1 MKILIF
7 SVSTG
12 QGHNATAAAV
22 QKELQKRGYDPEI
35 DDAVFRANH
44 LLGICTDWL
53 YRMAISGLRFFY
65 GIFYRMAEKRKS
77 NSYSPSLTRFNNR
90 ILTRNIRK
98 KIEKDDP
105 DIIICTHP
113 FAATALDTIKQKH
126 PFRARCV
133 GIVTDFTMHPFWEEA
148 LRLDLVALPDERLVP
163 DALKKGFREAQ
174 IVPTGIPIDPV
185 FYQTVSKEEARAAL
199 NIALDKKTFLVMSG
213 SMGHGNMLKNLRAID
228 ALPDDFQLI
237 VVCGS
242 NKRMYRHIK
251 KESFRHPLQLYGY
264 TKKVPLMM
272 SAADCMI
279 SKPGGLSTSEAM
291 AKALPLIITNPIPG
305 HEERNAAFLADAGA
319 AYISGKKH
327 PIEETVALFLRNAE
341 RANALSDAAAK
352 LSHRDAAGKLCD
364 RIEALGKTL
373 P

>member
-44 LLGICTDWL
+44 LLGICTDLL

-126 PFRARCV
+126 PFRARCI
-133 GIVTDFTMHPFWEEA
+133 GIVTDFTVHPFWEEA
-148 LRLDLVALPDERLVP
+148 LRLDLVALPDERFVP
-163 DALKKGFREAQ
+163 DALKKGFKETQ
-174 IVPTGIPIDPV
+174 ILPTGIPIDPV
-185 FYQTVSKEEARAAL
+185 FYQTMAKEEARRTL
-199 NIALDKKTFLVMSG
+199 GIAPEKKTFFVMSG

-237 VVCGS
+237 VVCGN
-242 NKRMYRHIK
+242 NKRMYRHIEK
-251 KESFRHPLQLYGY
+251 VSFRHPLRLYGY
-264 TKKVPLMM
+264 TKEVPLLM

-291 AKALPLIITNPIPG
+291 AKGLPLIITDPIPG
-305 HEERNAAFLADAGA
+305 HEERNATFLAEAGA
-319 AYISGKKH
+319 AYVSDKKH
-327 PIEETVALFLRNAE
+327 PLAEAVALFLRDSASAE
-341 RANALSDAAAK
+341 ALARASAGLSHKDAAK
-352 LSHRDAAGKLCD
+352 KLCD
-364 RIEALGKTL
+364 RIVTLGETAL
-373 P
+373 